1 MRYAREACGLGVG
14 RSGAWIR
21 TDRGRHAGTVSAD
34 RAQCLE
40 RTTVLVCDSECLSVC
55 LFVCMARRGEWLG
68 GIGQIDN
75 DVPLGHAVHVLV
87 HARGG
92 EGAVQGAAA
101 GSHDSTDS
109 SKSPSAEPATATRG
123 LLQLDDQ
130 VKPSISMNVVVEDM
144 EKHDST
150 GPF

>member
-1 MRYAREACGLGVG
+1 
-14 RSGAWIR
+14 
-21 TDRGRHAGTVSAD
+21 
-34 RAQCLE
+34 
-40 RTTVLVCDSECLSVC
+40 
-55 LFVCMARRGEWLG
+55 MARGGEWLG
-68 GIGQIDN
+68 GIVHVDD

-87 HARGG
+87 HAQGG

-109 SKSPSAEPATATRG
+109 SKPLGCEPATATRR
-123 LLQLDDQ
+123 LRQLTDQ
-130 VKPSISMNVVVEDM
+130 VKSSISMNVVVEDM